1 MKGLAE
7 NLIFVVSY
15 LAVFYLERRVVH
27 LSPLFPLISVVSGG
41 MNENQQIVLIV
52 EDNTELRSMYS
63 EWLSRA
69 YQVRGAGT
77 ATSALEQFDEFVDVV
92 LLDRHLPDRNGS
104 ELLTEIRTRRGQCRV
119 AMVTGIKPDFDLLE
133 MDFDAYVT
141 KPVRESDLVDL
152 VDSLCSFQELQL
164 AQEGEIII

>member
-1 MKGLAE
+1 
-7 NLIFVVSY
+7 
-15 LAVFYLERRVVH
+15 
-27 LSPLFPLISVVSGG
+27 
-41 MNENQQIVLIV
+41 MNENQQVVLIV
-52 EDNTELRSMYS
+52 EDNTDLRSMYS

-77 ATSALEQFDEFVDVV
+77 AASALEQFDEFVDVV
-92 LLDRHLPDRNGS
+92 LLDRHLPDRNGG
-104 ELLTEIRTRRGQCRV
+104 ELLTEFRTRRGECRV

-141 KPVRESDLVDL
+141 KPVRETDLVEL